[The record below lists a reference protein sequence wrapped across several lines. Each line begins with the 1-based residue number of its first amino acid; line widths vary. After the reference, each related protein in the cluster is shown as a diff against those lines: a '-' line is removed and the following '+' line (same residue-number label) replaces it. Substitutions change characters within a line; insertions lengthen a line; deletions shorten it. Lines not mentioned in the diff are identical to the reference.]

1 MTIDKMLHNEHISK
15 QARKSSNF
23 RLFQSTPL
31 TLSPGNVFSVNWEQV
46 RKKFFVALNSVL
58 SNCSGA
64 SDLMKLYL
72 YESYCLPLLNY
83 VIESLDPSKKTLRKL
98 NVYWYTAFRKIFLDE
113 PWEPVNGLIGA
124 LGRINL
130 EFTYYQ
136 RKACFLNNM
145 LNCDNCFVYH
155 IMALYLHSN
164 EYELLC
170 KSEGIS
176 PYASKYSIRR
186 HYDAYVL

>member
-1 MTIDKMLHNEHISK
+1 M
-15 QARKSSNF
+15 
-23 RLFQSTPL
+23 
-31 TLSPGNVFSVNWEQV
+31 FSVNWEQV

-170 KSEGIS
+170 KSAGVSAYRPMLVNIVSGVIS
-176 PYASKYSIRR
+176 VKSFTMHMFCSLYCFFSCLMFACILLLVLHRR
-186 HYDAYVL
+186 W